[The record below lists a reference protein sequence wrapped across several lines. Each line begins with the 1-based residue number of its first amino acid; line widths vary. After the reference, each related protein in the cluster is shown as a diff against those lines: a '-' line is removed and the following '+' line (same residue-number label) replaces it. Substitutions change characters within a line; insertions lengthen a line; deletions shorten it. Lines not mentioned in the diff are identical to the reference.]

1 MAKKI
6 IFKKTEDIR
15 KTNAEEAIDAWV
27 RNDDNQAVKVE
38 QEPKSEIKIQRM
50 SIDIPE
56 DIHRKLKNTCVLEG
70 ISIKDK
76 VINLLIRE
84 LNI

>member
-6 IFKKTEDIR
+6 IFKKTEDVR
-15 KTNAEEAIDAWV
+15 KTNADEAIDAWV
-27 RNDDNQAVKVE
+27 RNDDIKAAKAEPE
-38 QEPKSEIKIQRM
+38 QKSEIKIQRM

-56 DIHRKLKNTCVLEG
+56 KMHRKLKNTCVLEG

-76 VINLLIRE
+76 VINLLIKE